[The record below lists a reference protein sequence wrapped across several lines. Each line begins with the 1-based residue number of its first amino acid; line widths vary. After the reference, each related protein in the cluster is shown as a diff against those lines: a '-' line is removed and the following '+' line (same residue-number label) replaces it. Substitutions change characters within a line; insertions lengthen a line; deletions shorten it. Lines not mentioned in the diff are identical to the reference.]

1 MREFKF
7 RAWDRKK
14 NIFVPQGEIIF
25 SDYGV
30 TRLFVNPN
38 CQEYI
43 GDSCHDYEQSD
54 RFLVTQ
60 YIGLKDKN
68 GKEIYEGDILKDNK
82 NRLFEVI
89 SDCRISHT
97 GYLIDCIKNKSE
109 NDHIQVG
116 RFYEFYS
123 WLYPDNSL
131 EAIGNIYENKELL
144 KNEKS

>member
-1 MREFKF
+1 MSEIKF

-25 SDYGV
+25 SNYGD

-68 GKEIYEGDILKDNK
+68 GKEIYERDLLYDG
-82 NRLFEVI
+82 NRLFQVMK
-89 SDCRISHT
+89 DKRKGKT
-97 GYLIDCIKNKSE
+97 GHIMHCVKNKSE
-109 NDHIQVG
+109 NDHIKIDSI
-116 RFYEFYS
+116 YEFWS
-123 WLYPDNSL
+123 WLDPDNNL
-131 EAIGNIYENKELL
+131 EIVGNVYQQAIRNCEI
-144 KNEKS
+144 